1 MTAKLILTWDIV
13 PEKERD
19 YFEFVI
25 REFLP
30 GVQKMGLELTDA
42 WATVYGNQPQIQVG
56 AVSDTPEDALKVLD
70 SEEWGV
76 LQEKLLEY
84 VINYHQ
90 KIVNQRKG
98 FQF

>member
-30 GVQKMGLELTDA
+30 GVQKLGLELTDA

-56 AVSDTPEDALKVLD
+56 AMSETPEAALKVLD
-70 SEEWGV
+70 SAEWNE
-76 LQEKLLEY
+76 LHEKLTQY
-84 VINYHQ
+84 VINYHE

>member
-30 GVQKMGLELTDA
+30 GVQKLGLELTDA
-42 WATVYGNQPQIQVG
+42 WATVYGDQPQIQVG
-56 AVSDTPEDALKVLD
+56 AVSDTPEDAMKVLN
-70 SEEWGV
+70 SEEWSA
-76 LQEKLLEY
+76 LQDKLMDY
-84 VINYHQ
+84 VINYHH
-90 KIVNQRKG
+90 KIVNLRKG

>member
-42 WATVYGNQPQIQVG
+42 WATVYGDQPQIQVG

-70 SEEWGV
+70 SEEWNI
-76 LQEKLLEY
+76 LHEKLLAY

>member
-56 AVSDTPEDALKVLD
+56 AVSDTPEDAMKVLD

>member
-70 SEEWGV
+70 SEEWTV
-76 LQEKLLEY
+76 LQEKLLDY
-84 VINYHQ
+84 VINYQQ

>member
-1 MTAKLILTWDIV
+1 MPVKLILTWDIL

-30 GVQKMGLELTDA
+30 GVQKLGLELTDA

-56 AVSDTPEDALKVLD
+56 AVSDTPEDALKVLETAEW
-70 SEEWGV
+70 SE
-76 LQEKLLEY
+76 LQEKLMQY

-90 KIVNQRKG
+90 KIVSQRKG

>member
-1 MTAKLILTWDIV
+1 MPAKLILTWDIV

-30 GVQKMGLELTDA
+30 GVQKLGLELTDA

-56 AVSDTPEDALKVLD
+56 AVSDTPEDAMKVLETAEW
-70 SEEWGV
+70 SE
-76 LQEKLLEY
+76 LQEKLMAY

>member
-1 MTAKLILTWDIV
+1 MTAKLILTWDIL

-56 AVSDTPEDALKVLD
+56 AVSDSPEDALKVLD

>member
-30 GVQKMGLELTDA
+30 GVQKLGLELTDA

-56 AVSDTPEDALKVLD
+56 AMSETLEAALKVLD
-70 SEEWGV
+70 SAEWNE
-76 LQEKLLEY
+76 LHEKLTQY
-84 VINYHQ
+84 VINYHE

>member
-1 MTAKLILTWDIV
+1 MAAKLILTWDIL

-56 AVSDTPEDALKVLD
+56 AVSDTPEEALEILN
-70 SEEWGV
+70 STEWES
-76 LQEKLLEY
+76 LQDKLMDY